1 MKIVGI
7 LNNSVIIEPQYGGDN
22 ETYIELTERGVK
34 ELRSTFNVKQY
45 ASMEDFQ
52 ADYFYGITEAEYLEN
67 IRQANELARAQREA
81 SKPLGNIEASFE
93 EARLLDLYETDD
105 DLPF

>member
-1 MKIVGI
+1 MNIVGI
-7 LNNSVIIEPQYGGDN
+7 LNNSIIIEPQYGGDN

-34 ELRSTFNVKQY
+34 ELRSRFNVKQY

-52 ADYFYGITEAEYLEN
+52 AAYFYGITEAEYLEN
-67 IRQANELARAQREA
+67 IRKANELARAQREA
-81 SKPLGNIEASFE
+81 SKPLGNMEANFQE
-93 EARLLDLYETDD
+93 DMINDLYEQND